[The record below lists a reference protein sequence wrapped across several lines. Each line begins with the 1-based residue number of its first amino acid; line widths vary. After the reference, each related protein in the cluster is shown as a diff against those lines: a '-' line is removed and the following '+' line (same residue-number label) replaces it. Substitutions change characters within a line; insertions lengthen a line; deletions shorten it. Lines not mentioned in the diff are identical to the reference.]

1 MTTIET
7 PSVIRHLWKSVLALG
22 VLTLVLG
29 AAVLIWPG
37 DSIVVASVVFGVYL
51 LVSGI
56 AQAIAAF
63 TVGMSPGSRVLF
75 FISGA
80 LSVVLGYFAFRD
92 FHNGAAVWMLAIW
105 IGVGFI
111 FQGVTATAL
120 AIDVPALPARGWYIF
135 VGILTV
141 IAGVV
146 TIVWPI
152 SSIVALAIVAGAWL
166 VVVGITE
173 VVWALSARRTVK
185 KGERRIEESL
195 APSAAAD
202 SPRCAEAQWRVS
214 ARRTMARKALYANP
228 ISAERQDMTTPRAK
242 GIGRIPQLISH
253 RLLRNNQVHHPAV
266 LEEANRRSGT
276 IQLRQ

>member
-7 PSVIRHLWKSVLALG
+7 PSVIRQLWRSALALG
-22 VLTLVLG
+22 VLTLGLG
-29 AAVLIWPG
+29 AVVLIWPG
-37 DSIVVASVVFGVYL
+37 DSIVVASAVFGVYL
-51 LVSGI
+51 LVAGI

-63 TVGMSPGSRVLF
+63 AVDMSTATRILY

-92 FHNGAAVWMLAIW
+92 FNNGAAVWMMAIW

-146 TIVWPI
+146 TLVWPI
-152 SSIVALAIVAGAWL
+152 SSIAVLAIVAGAWL
-166 VVVGITE
+166 VVIGITE
-173 VVWALSARRTVK
+173 IVGALSAGRTVK

-195 APSAAAD
+195 APSAA
-202 SPRCAEAQWRVS
+202 S
-214 ARRTMARKALYANP
+214 
-228 ISAERQDMTTPRAK
+228 
-242 GIGRIPQLISH
+242 
-253 RLLRNNQVHHPAV
+253 
-266 LEEANRRSGT
+266 
-276 IQLRQ
+276 

>member
-1 MTTIET
+1 MTSIET

-22 VLTLVLG
+22 VLTLVFG
-29 AAVLIWPG
+29 VAVLIWPG

-63 TVGMSPGSRVLF
+63 AVGVSLGSRLLF

-80 LSVVLGYFAFRD
+80 LSVVLGYLAFRD
-92 FHNGAAVWMLAIW
+92 FNNGAAVWLLATW

-111 FQGVTATAL
+111 VQGVTATVL
-120 AIDVPALPARGWYIF
+120 AIDVPGLPARGWYIF

-141 IAGVV
+141 IAGAV

-152 SSIVALAIVAGAWL
+152 SSIVVLAIFAGSWL

-173 VVWALSARRTVK
+173 VASALSARRTVK
-185 KGERRIEESL
+185 NGKRRIEESL
-195 APSAAAD
+195 APSAA
-202 SPRCAEAQWRVS
+202 S
-214 ARRTMARKALYANP
+214 
-228 ISAERQDMTTPRAK
+228 
-242 GIGRIPQLISH
+242 
-253 RLLRNNQVHHPAV
+253 
-266 LEEANRRSGT
+266 
-276 IQLRQ
+276 

>member
-22 VLTLVLG
+22 VLALVLG

-37 DSIVVASVVFGVYL
+37 DSIIVASGVFGVYL

-75 FISGA
+75 FITGA

-92 FHNGAAVWMLAIW
+92 FNNGAAVWMLAIW

-111 FQGVTATAL
+111 FQGVTATVL

-152 SSIVALAIVAGAWL
+152 GSIVALAIVAGAWL

-195 APSAAAD
+195 APSAA
-202 SPRCAEAQWRVS
+202 S
-214 ARRTMARKALYANP
+214 
-228 ISAERQDMTTPRAK
+228 
-242 GIGRIPQLISH
+242 
-253 RLLRNNQVHHPAV
+253 
-266 LEEANRRSGT
+266 
-276 IQLRQ
+276 

>member
-7 PSVIRHLWKSVLALG
+7 PSVIRQLWRSALALG
-22 VLTLVLG
+22 VLTLGLG
-29 AAVLIWPG
+29 AVVLIWPG
-37 DSIVVASVVFGVYL
+37 DSIVVASAVFGVYL
-51 LVSGI
+51 LVAGI

-63 TVGMSPGSRVLF
+63 AVDMSTATRILY

-92 FHNGAAVWMLAIW
+92 FNNGAAVWMMAIW

-146 TIVWPI
+146 TLVWPI
-152 SSIVALAIVAGAWL
+152 SSIAVLAIVAGAWL
-166 VVVGITE
+166 VVIGITE
-173 VVWALSARRTVK
+173 IVGALSARRTVK

-195 APSAAAD
+195 APSAA
-202 SPRCAEAQWRVS
+202 S
-214 ARRTMARKALYANP
+214 
-228 ISAERQDMTTPRAK
+228 
-242 GIGRIPQLISH
+242 
-253 RLLRNNQVHHPAV
+253 
-266 LEEANRRSGT
+266 
-276 IQLRQ
+276 

>member
-7 PSVIRHLWKSVLALG
+7 PPVIHHLWKSVLALG

-29 AAVLIWPG
+29 VAVLIWPG

-63 TVGMSPGSRVLF
+63 GVGMSVGSRVLF

-92 FHNGAAVWMLAIW
+92 FNNGAAVWMLATW

-111 FQGVTATAL
+111 FQGVTATVL
-120 AIDVPALPARGWYIF
+120 AIQVPGLPARGWYIF
-135 VGILTV
+135 VGVLTV
-141 IAGVV
+141 IAGMV

-152 SSIVALAIVAGAWL
+152 SSIVVLAIFAGSWL
-166 VVVGITE
+166 VVVGVTQ
-173 VVWALSARRTVK
+173 VVSALSARRTIQ
-185 KGERRIEESL
+185 KGERRIDDAL
-195 APSAAAD
+195 APGAA
-202 SPRCAEAQWRVS
+202 S
-214 ARRTMARKALYANP
+214 
-228 ISAERQDMTTPRAK
+228 
-242 GIGRIPQLISH
+242 
-253 RLLRNNQVHHPAV
+253 
-266 LEEANRRSGT
+266 
-276 IQLRQ
+276 

>member
-7 PSVIRHLWKSVLALG
+7 PSVIRQLWRSALALG
-22 VLTLVLG
+22 VLTLGLG
-29 AAVLIWPG
+29 AVVLIWPG
-37 DSIVVASVVFGVYL
+37 DSIVVASAVFGVYL
-51 LVSGI
+51 LVAGI

-63 TVGMSPGSRVLF
+63 AVDMSTATRILY
-75 FISGA
+75 FIGGA

-92 FHNGAAVWMLAIW
+92 FNNGAAVWMMAIW

-146 TIVWPI
+146 MLVWPI
-152 SSIVALAIVAGAWL
+152 SSIAVLAIVAGAWL
-166 VVVGITE
+166 VVIGTTEIVG
-173 VVWALSARRTVK
+173 ALSARRTVN

-195 APSAAAD
+195 APSAA
-202 SPRCAEAQWRVS
+202 S
-214 ARRTMARKALYANP
+214 
-228 ISAERQDMTTPRAK
+228 
-242 GIGRIPQLISH
+242 
-253 RLLRNNQVHHPAV
+253 
-266 LEEANRRSGT
+266 
-276 IQLRQ
+276 

>member
-7 PSVIRHLWKSVLALG
+7 PSVIRNLWKSVLALG

-56 AQAIAAF
+56 AQAIAAV
-63 TVGMSPGSRVLF
+63 TVNMSLGSRVLL
-75 FISGA
+75 FIIGA
-80 LSVVLGYFAFRD
+80 LSVMLGYFAVRD
-92 FHNGAAVWMLAIW
+92 FNNGVAVWLLATW

-111 FQGVTATAL
+111 FQGVTATVL
-120 AIDVPALPARGWYIF
+120 AIDVPALPERGWYIF

-152 SSIVALAIVAGAWL
+152 SSIVVLTIVAGAWL
-166 VVVGITE
+166 VVIGITE
-173 VVWALSARRTVK
+173 IVGALSARRTVK
-185 KGERRIEESL
+185 KGERRITESL
-195 APSAAAD
+195 APSAA
-202 SPRCAEAQWRVS
+202 S
-214 ARRTMARKALYANP
+214 
-228 ISAERQDMTTPRAK
+228 
-242 GIGRIPQLISH
+242 
-253 RLLRNNQVHHPAV
+253 
-266 LEEANRRSGT
+266 
-276 IQLRQ
+276 

>member
-7 PSVIRHLWKSVLALG
+7 PSVIRHLWKSALALG

-29 AAVLIWPG
+29 AAVLTWPG

-75 FISGA
+75 FITGA

-92 FHNGAAVWMLAIW
+92 FNNAAAVWLLAMW

-111 FQGVTATAL
+111 FQGLTATVL
-120 AIDVPALPARGWYIF
+120 AIYVPELPARGWYIF

-141 IAGVV
+141 IAGVA

-152 SSIVALAIVAGAWL
+152 SSIVVLAIFAGSWL
-166 VVVGITE
+166 VVVGTTE
-173 VVWALSARRTVK
+173 VASALSARRTLK
-185 KGERRIEESL
+185 NGKRRIDEAL
-195 APSAAAD
+195 APSAA
-202 SPRCAEAQWRVS
+202 S
-214 ARRTMARKALYANP
+214 
-228 ISAERQDMTTPRAK
+228 
-242 GIGRIPQLISH
+242 
-253 RLLRNNQVHHPAV
+253 
-266 LEEANRRSGT
+266 
-276 IQLRQ
+276 